1 MPFRG
6 SAVPTCHLQFSLSFI
21 VHGGLQAHMCW
32 VVTVTMSCGDCKWW
46 MVTDFMYIWEGAWSF
61 LLFLPL
67 LGLGSDPHIS
77 IEGFKEGG
85 IQLRCHSSGWYPKP
99 QAQWRDRQGRCLPP
113 ETEIIT
119 EDVQGLF
126 SLETSVVVQEGAHSN
141 VSCSIQNHLLGQKK
155 EFVIHIAGQWV
166 PAHPHLLSL
175 QVLHVHYCYV
185 CVCSVTSI
193 AFDSLQPLGL

>member
-1 MPFRG
+1 MGLLFNLGGPSLALYGWIPAAFPYLKKMPFRG
-6 SAVPTCHLQFSLSFI
+6 SAVPTCHLQFSLSFM

-32 VVTVTMSCGDCKWW
+32 VVTVTMPYGDCKWW
-46 MVTDFMYIWEGAWSF
+46 LVTWISCTSGKEPDLSYSS
-61 LLFLPL
+61 LPL
-67 LGLGSDPHIS
+67 PGLGSDPHIF

-99 QAQWRDRQGRCLPP
+99 QAQWRDHHGRCLPP
-113 ETEIIT
+113 ETENIT
-119 EDVQGLF
+119 EDVRGLF

-175 QVLHVHYCYV
+175 
-185 CVCSVTSI
+185 
-193 AFDSLQPLGL
+193 